1 MADLTAPRPGRL
13 LRLAALASQT
23 ANVLL
28 CDGEAD
34 ETISGRAWREGELG
48 GDPVWRRRRE
58 LIDRVF
64 WVLLGQRDHCRQ
76 SHQRDI
82 EFARLILA

>member
-1 MADLTAPRPGRL
+1 MSRPGRL
-13 LRLAALASQT
+13 VRMAALTSQL

-28 CDGEAD
+28 FDGEAD
-34 ETISGRAWREGELG
+34 ETISGRAWREGEIL
-48 GDPVWRRRRE
+48 GDPTWRRRRH

-64 WVLLGQRDHCRQ
+64 WWQPDHCRS

-82 EFARLILA
+82 EFALLILAD

>member
-13 LRLAALASQT
+13 LRLAALASQ
-23 ANVLL
+23 AGNVIFF
-28 CDGEAD
+28 DGSSD

-48 GDPVWRRRRE
+48 GDPVWRRRRQ

-64 WVLLGQRDHCRQ
+64 FLLLRQPDHCRQ

-82 EFARLILA
+82 EFALLILS